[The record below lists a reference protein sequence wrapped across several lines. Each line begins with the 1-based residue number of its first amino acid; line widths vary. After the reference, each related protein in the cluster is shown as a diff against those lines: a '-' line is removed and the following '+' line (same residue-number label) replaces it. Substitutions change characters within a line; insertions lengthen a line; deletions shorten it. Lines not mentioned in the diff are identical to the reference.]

1 MVNALAERGREG
13 FLDGSIDYDTDTIK
27 AALLDLSVADTAIK
41 AVTGATAAT
50 PIVLTVTAHGFTN
63 GDLVFVDGVL
73 GNTAAN
79 GFWKI
84 ANQAT
89 NTFELTDPVLGTNAI
104 GISAYTSGG
113 RVLNYGPGT
122 AGDFLD
128 DIDAA
133 RLGTDQALASRTV
146 VAGVA
151 GSANPTWTSVL
162 TGSNVHA
169 IALYKDTGSAATS
182 RIIGYYT
189 GKHIVT
195 CAVAAS
201 TSATTIVVD
210 MLANPIPNG
219 TVLAFSNGRTA
230 TLSTLANAGDRSLTV
245 SALANG
251 ISAGNR
257 ALAPVAGS
265 NFPLPTNGGNITFSI
280 DTGAYKLFKL

>member
-1 MVNALAERGREG
+1 MVNQLAEKGREG

-27 AALLDLSVADTAIK
+27 AALLDLTVADTAIK
-41 AVTGATAAT
+41 AITGATAAT
-50 PIVLTVTAHGFTN
+50 PIVITATAHGYSN
-63 GDLVFVDGVL
+63 GDMVYINQVG

-89 NTFELTDPVLGTNAI
+89 NTFELTDPVTGTNAT
-104 GISAYTSGG
+104 GVSAYTSGG
-113 RVLNYGPGT
+113 YALNYGPS
-122 AGDFLD
+122 ASGDFMD

-133 RLGTDQALASRTV
+133 RLGTDQTLGTKTV
-146 VAGVA
+146 AAGVA
-151 GSANPTWTSVL
+151 GAANPSWTGIS
-162 TGSNVHA
+162 TGPNVHA
-169 IALYKDTGSAATS
+169 VALYKDTGTPSTS

-195 CAVAAS
+195 CAVTASAAA
-201 TSATTIVVD
+201 TSIVVD
-210 MLANPIPNG
+210 PLTQPIPTA

-230 TLSTLANAGDRSLTV
+230 TLTSLANAGDRSIAV

-251 ISAGNR
+251 ITAGNR
-257 ALAPVAGS
+257 ALAPVTGA
-265 NFPLPTNGGNITFSI
+265 NFPLPANGGTITFTI